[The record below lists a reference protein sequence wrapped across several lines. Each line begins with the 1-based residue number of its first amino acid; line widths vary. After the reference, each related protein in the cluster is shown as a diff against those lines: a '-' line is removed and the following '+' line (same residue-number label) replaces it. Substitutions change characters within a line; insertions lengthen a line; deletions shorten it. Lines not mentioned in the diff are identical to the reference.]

1 MKKDLII
8 GIISD
13 GKYGERAYANIKK
26 KFEAKWILVPEI
38 PPNVML
44 DDEIDL
50 DIPECDLYIS
60 YVRHPDVILELAEL
74 QKPLILGVLPGVG
87 LFRQAKSVNPDVIHA
102 PTMCSLEN
110 NTGIPEID
118 YFITFFGRPIFE
130 LILDNDRVF
139 KSLEVKRSSLCGSSE
154 AGSKFLLNKV
164 FNEGNLQNFALS
176 ICHECRAPRFGHS
189 CDKEVAGILHLVS
202 LFESIP
208 QDIIV
213 NVDDKTKSFI
223 ENMEKE
229 YKIRLNNSRKILSQV
244 S

>member
-1 MKKDLII
+1 MIKNLKV

-13 GKYGERAYANIKK
+13 GKYGERAFANIKK
-26 KFEAKWILVPEI
+26 KFKAEWILVPEI
-38 PPNVML
+38 PLNIML
-44 DDEIDL
+44 DDDIDL
-50 DIPECDLYIS
+50 DIPECDLYVS
-60 YVRHPDVILELAEL
+60 YVRHPDVILQLAEL
-74 QKPLILGVLPGVG
+74 QKPLILGVLPGIG
-87 LFRQAKSVNPDVIHA
+87 LLRQVKSVNLDVVHA

-110 NTGIPEID
+110 NTGVPEID
-118 YFITFFGRPIFE
+118 YFTTFFGRPIYE
-130 LILDNDRVF
+130 PILDDNSVF
-139 KSLEVKRSSLCGSSE
+139 KSFELKRSSLCGSSE
-154 AGSKFLLNKV
+154 AGSDFLLNKV
-164 FNEGNLQNFALS
+164 FNEENLQNFALS
-176 ICHECRAPRFGHS
+176 ICHECRAPRFGHT

-213 NVDDKTKSFI
+213 NLDDNTKSFI